1 MNKNDRNSINLY
13 EDSHFQIKVNRNK
26 NKLNNKIFPKST
38 KANRIQISPHHNSQ
52 NKRTPI
58 LNKDE
63 LVQKKLSK
71 NKNKIYQ
78 LSKNDNLAKINK
90 QDMTKINYSERNI
103 QKNKEIRTIDS
114 FNKIRNNYP
123 NLNLSNKI
131 NKQNINVNHFKN
143 NTNNLSDYKTKI
155 MNNKNKLKNSLFK
168 TQSFNTEF
176 KANIKNLNKTN
187 YSKEHNYSCTVNN
200 NLIDDAI
207 NNSSENLLEI
217 SIIINHE
224 NNLCIYRNEIQFLTK
239 NNNLNIYSY
248 NKKGRFHKF
257 LKDDNSNNNYLVLKT
272 LNKDN
277 YFDEI
282 VPNKDKTI
290 YYKYKPNTKCDFNR
304 DRLSYIWNKIFII
317 INIITGKRIKTIK

>member
-1 MNKNDRNSINLY
+1 
-13 EDSHFQIKVNRNK
+13 
-26 NKLNNKIFPKST
+26 
-38 KANRIQISPHHNSQ
+38 
-52 NKRTPI
+52 
-58 LNKDE
+58 
-63 LVQKKLSK
+63 
-71 NKNKIYQ
+71 
-78 LSKNDNLAKINK
+78 
-90 QDMTKINYSERNI
+90 
-103 QKNKEIRTIDS
+103 
-114 FNKIRNNYP
+114 
-123 NLNLSNKI
+123 
-131 NKQNINVNHFKN
+131 
-143 NTNNLSDYKTKI
+143 
-155 MNNKNKLKNSLFK
+155 
-168 TQSFNTEF
+168 
-176 KANIKNLNKTN
+176 
-187 YSKEHNYSCTVNN
+187 VNN

-224 NNLCIYRNEIQFLTK
+224 NNLCIYRNEIQFLKK